1 MNEKEFRKLKRSEL
15 VELVYQLE
23 LDLEILQ
30 QENEHLQQELNEK
43 KSEIKNLMSLE
54 QAIERLNRMGYV
66 EESPEPEK
74 LMENGDS
81 TVVDK
86 GSEEDRLE
94 QMLKQKADRFE
105 KAIQQMEENHKAEWQ
120 RIKDEQQNHS
130 YREMQ

>member
-66 EESPEPEK
+66 EELPEPEK

-94 QMLKQKADRFE
+94 QLLKQKEDRFE